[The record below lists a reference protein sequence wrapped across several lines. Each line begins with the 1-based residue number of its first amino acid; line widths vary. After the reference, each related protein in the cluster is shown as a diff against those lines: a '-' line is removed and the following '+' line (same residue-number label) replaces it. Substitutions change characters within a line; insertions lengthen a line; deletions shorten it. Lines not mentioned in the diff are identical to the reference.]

1 MFPKRTSKGCHQ
13 SDQRWNC
20 FRGSTGKTE
29 RQGGAHIVD
38 FLECIDTRLN
48 WSEPNWTYKCCGS
61 LSSRQLHTN
70 FRGWMYSSPLSFR
83 QLHTNFRGWIYS
95 SPLSFRQLHTKFRGW
110 INSGSLH
117 WNEHWSTFAWIV
129 TWSHIIADFFFSD
142 CDYEGVSYTHGT
154 DFTPSYNPCL
164 NCTCDNSIVRCRPVY
179 CPPVNFACSRPMA
192 PPGQCCPSMCP
203 SESCMKRSD
212 NVKSNW

>member
-1 MFPKRTSKGCHQ
+1 MMFPKRTSKGCHQ

-70 FRGWMYSSPLSFR
+70 FRGW
-83 QLHTNFRGWIYS
+83 IYS
-95 SPLSFRQLHTKFRGW
+95 SPCHPGSCIPTSGVEYILAPCH
-110 INSGSLH
+110 SGSCIPT
-117 WNEHWSTFAWIV
+117 S
-129 TWSHIIADFFFSD
+129 
-142 CDYEGVSYTHGT
+142 GVEYILAPCHSGSYIPTSGVE
-154 DFTPSYNPCL
+154 YIL
-164 NCTCDNSIVRCRPVY
+164 ALYIGMNSE
-179 CPPVNFACSRPMA
+179 ALLL
-192 PPGQCCPSMCP
+192 
-203 SESCMKRSD
+203 ES
-212 NVKSNW
+212 